1 MKLFYV
7 VSFLILNFFIINFL
21 IFIRLSDITWFIS
34 INILEYDYMLKKQ
47 LFVDDFYLDFQLF
60 YLLKIN

>member
-1 MKLFYV
+1 MKLFYF

-21 IFIRLSDITWFIS
+21 IFIRLSDITWFIAR
-34 INILEYDYMLKKQ
+34 NILEYDYMLKKQ